1 MREKF
6 ESILKKNGVRSENV
20 EDVLYA
26 VSDMLCCLQDKIKEK
41 EPYAT
46 HTINS
51 LEAAAQEVDNLI
63 WEI

>member
-6 ESILKKNGVRSENV
+6 ESILKKNGIYCENV

-41 EPYAT
+41 EPYAIC
-46 HTINS
+46 TIDS